1 MSNSGMESLIDNS
14 RSGADDASVE
24 GGQGRSLRQAAYLTV
39 GLGFAHAL
47 LYILSYYLL
56 QQTPGG
62 NASDAEIL
70 EFYSSGGDRRLILVG
85 LYVMP
90 FAGIA
95 FVWFT
100 VALRMWI
107 SVSTKHALKALYSN
121 VQLVS
126 GIIFVG
132 LLFTA
137 GAASAATAAS
147 MEFSTGQVDPMMAR
161 QLPQLSSTILIV
173 FAMRMAAM
181 FPTTSSIGPLC
192 RHTAPLV
199 RDGRIRCGSVSTP
212 KRKSQQSAG
221 TRLPAVGVGP
231 CRYSHRTRQVNS
243 GRCNDWR
250 WENRRRIVAGIVG
263 RWSMV
268 QRPRNQIV

>member
-14 RSGADDASVE
+14 RLGADDASVE

-107 SVSTKHALKALYSN
+107 SVSTTRLNALYSN

-181 FPTTSSIGPLC
+181 FVFTTSSIGRSAGILPRWYVMAGYAVGLFLLLSASLSKVLALVFPLWVLGLC
-192 RHTAPLV
+192 VILIV
-199 RDGRIRCGSVSTP
+199 RARSIPGDAMTGDGRTD
-212 KRKSQQSAG
+212 AG
-221 TRLPAVGVGP
+221 
-231 CRYSHRTRQVNS
+231 
-243 GRCNDWR
+243 
-250 WENRRRIVAGIVG
+250 
-263 RWSMV
+263 
-268 QRPRNQIV
+268 